1 MINTLDDEKMEIPKE
16 CKKQIQELIE
26 ECESKMITRF
36 KEKQKVLIFVSQVQ
50 PYCPVIDFTQR
61 FKEIDK
67 PVFENECY
75 VTIESEEK

>member
-1 MINTLDDEKMEIPKE
+1 MIKIVDDDKIELTEE
-16 CKKQIQELIE
+16 HKKQIQELIE

-75 VTIESEEK
+75 ITIESEKK